1 MIRGLDGDRL
11 TVLRYSGLRCFGN
24 TPKLAFGKTSVI
36 LNAPSCF
43 PLADPFKGKRYTLT
57 YADAHG
63 GKRQLPAPLFQPVR
77 GCQCKTGARHTERMA
92 ERNRTAMRIDVLSIV
107 GKPKLPQTG

>member
-1 MIRGLDGDRL
+1 LPL
-11 TVLRYSGLRCFGN
+11 FAS
-24 TPKLAFGKTSVI
+24 
-36 LNAPSCF
+36 
-43 PLADPFKGKRYTLT
+43 PLANQFKGQRHALT
-57 YADAHG
+57 DADAHR

-77 GCQCKTGARHTERMA
+77 GCQHKTGARHTERMT